1 VSATATVR
9 SAAGR
14 PLTAY
19 LNPVH
24 MVQNLWTHRH
34 VTGQLAWREIMG
46 RYRAARLG
54 LLWSIL
60 TPLLM
65 LVVYT
70 FVFSV
75 IFQSRW
81 NPAADESKARFA
93 LTLFCGLLVWT
104 VFAEV
109 VARAPMLVVFN
120 PNYVKK
126 VIFPLEVLT
135 VATLGGALFNL
146 LVGLGVWA
154 VGLAV
159 FEWRLPP
166 VTLLYFPAVL
176 APVCL
181 LTLGVTWVLASLG
194 VFIRDIGPAVQ
205 VALQL
210 LFFGTPIF
218 YRIEVVPEPYR
229 SIMYLNPLTQAVEAA
244 RRVMMLGQPPEWA
257 GWVLSLAASAAAALL
272 GYAFFMKS
280 KRAFADVL

>member
-1 VSATATVR
+1 M
-9 SAAGR
+9 
-14 PLTAY
+14 AY

-34 VTGQLAWREIMG
+34 VTGQLAWREVVG

-75 IFQSRW
+75 IFRARW
-81 NPAADESKARFA
+81 NPAVPESKTLFA

-104 VFAEV
+104 VFADV
-109 VARAPMLVVFN
+109 VARAPTLVVLN

-135 VATLGGALFNL
+135 VAALGGALFNL

-154 VGLAV
+154 AGLAI

-166 VTLLYFPAVL
+166 VTFLYLPAVL
-176 APVCL
+176 LPVCL
-181 LTLGVTWVLASLG
+181 LTLGVSWVLASLG

-229 SIMYLNPLTQAVEAA
+229 SIMYLSPLTQAVEAA
-244 RRVMMLGQPPEWA
+244 RRVMMLGYPPEWK
-257 GWVLSLAASAAAALL
+257 GWVLSLVASAAAALL